1 MTGAERRQAI
11 TDALKAADKPLSGG
25 ALAKL
30 CGVSR
35 QVVVQDVALL
45 RTQGLPILATARG
58 YVLEKPS
65 GSRRL
70 FKCHHTEEQTEDELQ
85 AIVDTGGAVEDVIVN
100 HRVYGRMQAQLGI
113 SSRRDVERFMADIRS
128 GKSSPLLTVTSGY
141 HFHHVSAPDDE
152 ILDEIERVL
161 SERGYLAEFMPYEVD
176 AI

>member
-1 MTGAERRQAI
+1 MTGAERRLAI
-11 TDALKAADKPLSGG
+11 TDALEAADKPLSGG

-45 RTQGLPILATARG
+45 RTQGVPIIATARG
-58 YVLEKPS
+58 YVLEKPA

-70 FKCHHTEEQTEDELQ
+70 FKCRHTEDQTEDELQ
-85 AIVDTGGAVEDVIVN
+85 AIVDAGGTVEDVIVN

-113 SSRRDVERFMADIRS
+113 SSRRDVDRFMADIRS

-141 HFHHVSAPDDE
+141 HFHHISAPDDE
-152 ILDEIERVL
+152 TLDEIGSIL
-161 SERGYLAEFMPYEVD
+161 GERGYLAEFMPYEVD